1 MWVGQAVDQVLHD
14 HDHETFAESPHFI
27 YICAGASEVCAG
39 ERKTFYASP
48 CPAQPTPLSLFEKND
63 GSVGG
68 DGDGD
73 YDGGNGEGD
82 ENGDD
87 TDDADDADGGDGDGD
102 DMIMMMMTMMMTMTI
117 MTMVT
122 MVTMVVRMRM
132 RMRMIIIPILPSI
145 III

>member
-1 MWVGQAVDQVLHD
+1 MTQVLHD

-87 TDDADDADGGDGDGD
+87 TDDADDADYADYADDDADADGD
-102 DMIMMMMTMMMTMTI
+102 DGDDGDDG
-117 MTMVT
+117 VDGDDGDDDDDEPKE
-122 MVTMVVRMRM
+122 VE
-132 RMRMIIIPILPSI
+132 
-145 III
+145 